1 MKAPRSI
8 LSTIQSSLLK
18 VLQAKWGVSDRES
31 AILEFLVSGVTAS
44 KDISSALNISTSTIN
59 KHIESLCRKSGTQ
72 GRFEII
78 SIWMSYIS
86 DLLRYFETIPIQWGN
101 AYISED
107 EEGIVEILQK
117 IVVQIGY
124 TPVIVDDKKC
134 KFSTKLN
141 DLIIFDLSF
150 ENDGL
155 TSILQASETKQN
167 PLIIAITGNIPFMEK
182 HANRFKWDRLFLK
195 PFDLKIENEIKQLAV
210 DRTVRNIIAA

>member
-1 MKAPRSI
+1 
-8 LSTIQSSLLK
+8 
-18 VLQAKWGVSDRES
+18 
-31 AILEFLVSGVTAS
+31 
-44 KDISSALNISTSTIN
+44 
-59 KHIESLCRKSGTQ
+59 
-72 GRFEII
+72 
-78 SIWMSYIS
+78 MSYIS